1 MNIPLCILPTKET
14 LDFLCET
21 PFVLP
26 NSRIFSG
33 DLAFK
38 ASGGELELELAR
50 KNAYVTAKPFSWR
63 YRARYGRSFNIILV
77 RMRRNTAKA
86 LRSYINS

>member
-26 NSRIFSG
+26 NSRIFSA

-38 ASGGELELELAR
+38 ASGGELEKAGTGTEERIRHCETVLLALSSAIR
-50 KNAYVTAKPFSWR
+50 TIV
-63 YRARYGRSFNIILV
+63 
-77 RMRRNTAKA
+77 
-86 LRSYINS
+86 